1 MLQALQYNCA
11 TYAVTYVTAR
21 ASHWSKCKNDSFG
34 DNSDKCDKY
43 RSFPFALFYFDTIAV

>member
-43 RSFPFALFYFDTIAV
+43 RSFPFALFYLDTIAV